1 MSQIFR
7 VRNKI
12 FVEELK
18 RYHFSCSTSVE
29 YKENNSSFKILL
41 INQNKKKNTS
51 FKNKNQKID

>member
-41 INQNKKKNTS
+41 INKNKKKILPSKT
-51 FKNKNQKID
+51 KIKK